1 MIDIRAWQLATMYP
15 AYYPTT
21 GPVFEPLVIEPDWS
35 EEIMEAWEDYLE
47 MEGQ

>member
-1 MIDIRAWQLATMYP
+1 MIDLRAYHLAMTYP

-21 GPVFEPLVIEPDWS
+21 GGVIEPIVVEPDWS
-35 EEIMEAWEDYLE
+35 EEIFEAWEDYLE